1 MKTDKRILKLC
12 VTGLMAALAYISFTF
27 LKINIPTPGGYTAFH
42 LGNTFVILASLLLG
56 GWLGGIAGAIGMGI
70 GDILD
75 PIYIL
80 VAPKTIILKLA
91 IGLITGAMAHKVF
104 KIHTRSG
111 RSLTYAVFLSAGT
124 GMLFNCLGEPIFS
137 YFYTAYIL
145 GAPEKAAKSLAAW
158 NALTTC
164 TNAILTIIIAS
175 MLYLAVY
182 PRFQKNGLLQKIAP
196 HD

>member
-12 VTGLMAALAYISFTF
+12 VTALMAALAYISFTF

-104 KIHTRSG
+104 KIHNRSG

-124 GMLFNCLGEPIFS
+124 GMLFNCLGEPLFS

-145 GAPEKAAKSLAAW
+145 GAPEKAAKSLATW

-164 TNAILTIIIAS
+164 TNAVLTIIIAS

>member
-12 VTGLMAALAYISFTF
+12 VTALMAALAYISFTF

-42 LGNTFVILASLLLG
+42 LGNTFVILTSLLLG

-158 NALTTC
+158 NALATC